1 MARILVVDD
10 ETAIRLAIRMIL
22 ENAGHT
28 VVVAEGGHDAV
39 SAIEAFSFDVLVV
52 DIFMP
57 GMDGLETIR
66 VFRDSAPE
74 VPIIAMSGYAMRGET
89 MPEFFRQA
97 LGLGAA
103 MCLCKPFKGRE
114 LIHAIATVCASHS
127 SGAAKVA

>member
-39 SAIEAFSFDVLVV
+39 RAIEAFSFDVLVV

-57 GMDGLETIR
+57 RMGGLETIK
-66 VFRDSAPE
+66 VFRETAPE

-89 MPEFFRQA
+89 TPEFFRQA
-97 LGLGAA
+97 MDLGAA
-103 MCLCKPFKGRE
+103 TCLCKPFRSRE
-114 LIHAIATVCASHS
+114 LIHAIAACCADS
-127 SGAAKVA
+127 AAEVA

>member
-28 VVVAEGGHDAV
+28 VVVAEGGHAAV

-57 GMDGLETIR
+57 DMDGLETIK
-66 VFRDSAPE
+66 VFRESAPE
-74 VPIIAMSGYAMRGET
+74 VPIIAMSGYAVRGET
-89 MPEFFRQA
+89 MPDFFRQA
-97 LGLGAA
+97 IDLGAA
-103 MCLCKPFKGRE
+103 HCLCKPFHGRE
-114 LIHAIATVCASHS
+114 LIHAIATCCAAPS